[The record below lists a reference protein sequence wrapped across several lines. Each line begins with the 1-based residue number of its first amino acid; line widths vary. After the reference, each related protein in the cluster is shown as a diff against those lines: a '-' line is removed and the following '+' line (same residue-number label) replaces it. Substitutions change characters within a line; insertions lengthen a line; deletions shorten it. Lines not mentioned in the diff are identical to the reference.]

1 MHEMSD
7 SQIGLLITYKEE
19 EEEIMIIMYE
29 VIIM

>member
-1 MHEMSD
+1 MSD